1 MSKDFPR
8 FAGFYDERVVPTG
21 SGTVVVSVTGSV
33 TVLPGQGA
41 PWAPDGIVAPAAPG
55 VYAVSSP
62 DLRKFSPGE
71 TTDRMCGSLLEV
83 VSFVFVFPTLANR
96 WLRAFGRPPQELS

>member
-1 MSKDFPR
+1 MSKDFPQ

-33 TVLPGQGA
+33 TVSPVRVRRGRRTGSWHPLLPVCT
-41 PWAPDGIVAPAAPG
+41 PI
-55 VYAVSSP
+55 SLP